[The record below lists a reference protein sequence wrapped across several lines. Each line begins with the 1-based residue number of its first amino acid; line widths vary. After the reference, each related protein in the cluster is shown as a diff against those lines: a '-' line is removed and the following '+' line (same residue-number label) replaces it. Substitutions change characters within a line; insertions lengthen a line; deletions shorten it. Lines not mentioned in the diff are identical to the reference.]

1 MDTNWTIP
9 GTVIRAPRD
18 QAQFIENQFSS
29 MFLGGGVALSQIVA
43 ITGLEAHAVQNWVKR
58 GFLSPPVKKRYDLEQ
73 LCRILTINA
82 LKSVFS
88 MDQICSLL
96 SFVNGQLTDSSD
108 DVIDDQVLYF
118 MFVRLAA
125 QAKELYKTEDRDSF
139 LEKELA
145 EYEEPV
151 SGAREKVKTALRIML
166 TGWLASRMVQQAEK
180 MLKENVL

>member
-18 QAQFIENQFSS
+18 QAQNIENQFSS

-58 GFLSPPVKKRYDLEQ
+58 GFLSPPIKKRYDLEQ

-108 DVIDDQVLYF
+108 DVIDYQVLYF

-151 SGAREKVKTALRIML
+151 PGAREKVKTALRIML